1 MSATTANGPMV
12 PLNEGRSLSRWGVV
26 SLGLHAAIL
35 VVGALFA
42 LSRSIPEPE
51 PVGISVEVISAEAPQ
66 EAQGERPAPTPAPP
80 NVTTPPTPEPEA
92 PEPLRNQQVAPP
104 PPPPPPPPA
113 PATAFVPPAPTPAR
127 PTPPPPAATPSPEAL
142 PTPPVQPTPP
152 APPAPPQPQ
161 QTATPSPPRPD
172 PLPLPPTPTPP
183 PPEPARTP
191 GTAST
196 PPVARPQDRSSSV
209 LNTLDRLRTTQRQT
223 EAPTARPNPRAAPQS
238 GGGTATGQSNLTA
251 GEIRGIADQIGDCWN
266 VDAGAPDLASIV
278 VELRITGLDAQ
289 GNIRTVGPGD
299 RGVPADPRAR
309 AVYEAARR
317 AMLSPRCNP
326 LRVPPEKLNA
336 LRDSVFRFNPRGLV
350 AR

>member
-1 MSATTANGPMV
+1 MV
-12 PLNEGRSLSRWGVV
+12 PLNEGKGLSRWGLV
-26 SLGLHAAIL
+26 SLALHATIL

-51 PVGISVEVISAEAPQ
+51 PVGISVEVISDEAPQ
-66 EAQGERPAPTPAPP
+66 EAQGERPAPTPAPAH
-80 NVTTPPTPEPEA
+80 VTTPPRPEA
-92 PEPLRNQQVAPP
+92 PEPQRNQQIAP

-113 PATAFVPPAPTPAR
+113 PATSFVPPAPTPPR
-127 PTPPPPAATPSPEAL
+127 PTPPPPAATPSPDAL
-142 PTPPVQPTPP
+142 PTPPVQPAPP

-161 QTATPSPPRPD
+161 QQATPSPPRPD
-172 PLPLPPTPTPP
+172 PLPLPPVPTPP

-209 LNTLDRLRTTQRQT
+209 LSTLDRLRTTQRQT
-223 EAPTARPNPRAAPQS
+223 QAPTARPNPAAAPVS
-238 GGGTATGQSNLTA
+238 GGGTAAGRSTLTA
-251 GEIRGIADQIGDCWN
+251 GEIHGIADQIGECWA
-266 VDAGAPDLASIV
+266 VDAGAPDLATIV

-299 RGVPADPRAR
+299 RGVPSDPRAR

-326 LRVPPEKLNA
+326 LRVPPDKLAA

-350 AR
+350 SR